1 MGFKLSAIIS
11 YGLTLS
17 KWSKEHILIYNLSP
31 FLKKFFWLLRQI
43 KTSNLLKKW
52 LSLRDKICKYKHFEI
67 TEIVDICL
75 WERIVGRIE
84 KAWTLVWEHYSNLSS
99 VITGNWS
106 PWVSM
111 FSSVKWDNNIDFANV
126 IGLKELG
133 SKGQAHTIQW
143 IMIPFLSI
151 PIPGKFDKK
160 LLGSAYF
167 HWRERFLL
175 VSDLNSWEYNN
186 LSVGL
191 GTF

>member
-17 KWSKEHILIYNLSP
+17 KWFKEHILIYNLSP
-31 FLKKFFWLLRQI
+31 FLKKFFWWLRQI

-75 WERIVGRIE
+75 WERIVGRTE

-111 FSSVKWDNNIDFANV
+111 FSSVKWDNNIDFADL

-133 SKGQAHTIQW
+133 SKGTSTCYSMNNDSFFVNTYTRKIWQEITWIRVLLLERKISSGFWLKFLGIQ
-143 IMIPFLSI
+143 
-151 PIPGKFDKK
+151 
-160 LLGSAYF
+160 
-167 HWRERFLL
+167 
-175 VSDLNSWEYNN
+175 
-186 LSVGL
+186 
-191 GTF
+191 